1 MEFNRLLSEQVDL
14 MRRTGLNGV
23 SPFLPS
29 NGSHVSPSKTASFY
43 KCFMV
48 LCSWNYEDEI
58 TLTRRGCTLLS
69 FIESSRIFL
78 STFCGHE
85 LR

>member
-14 MRRTGLNGV
+14 MHRTGLNGV

-43 KCFMV
+43 KCFILPLFLEFRGRNYFKQGR
-48 LCSWNYEDEI
+48 LCD
-58 TLTRRGCTLLS
+58 TQFFLLS
-69 FIESSRIFL
+69 FIESS
-78 STFCGHE
+78 
-85 LR
+85 